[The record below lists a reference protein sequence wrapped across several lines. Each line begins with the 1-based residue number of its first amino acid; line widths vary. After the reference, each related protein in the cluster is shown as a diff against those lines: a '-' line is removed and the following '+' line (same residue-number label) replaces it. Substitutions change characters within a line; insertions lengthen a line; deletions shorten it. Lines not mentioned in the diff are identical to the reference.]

1 MKEETL
7 TEEQLK
13 KLIGQEVSRQ
23 HKKHRPLTVPDL
35 EESTYKTLNSGS
47 ILYAFS
53 DKEKV
58 TIVTKDG
65 KRHDTD
71 LTITNISDLL
81 KEEPAF
87 KITHKDYIVNM
98 SEISRSHK
106 YGKDYGLS
114 FKDIPDIVPVTD
126 AHKDEIGKYLNIN
139 DLALL
144 DGYKKLMNI
153 LSKNK
158 IRDFDEDITTFNRE
172 RLYKEFSKP
181 SGEIILTTLMYNL
194 IYQAFTW
201 ISEGKMEPIEG
212 NIRSFWY
219 SHVKVALSTLDMV
232 KEKNYDLMIQCF
244 NKFITE
250 WRITTYKS
258 FGFWDANYYASK
270 IGVKNPNIILM
281 AEKTGHLF
289 ILEKLHRE
297 YSITT
302 IALGGQGSSLSIE
315 YFVDA
320 MEEQEIDKK
329 QTFYIF
335 SSVDYDPAGY
345 EIKRSF
351 INSLKYEGIKNI
363 KVFDIVTL
371 ARFTPEEI
379 QSKKYPLFDAGEPP
393 TKDWE
398 TRVKKW
404 VKITGGIGPKEA
416 PWKDRA
422 YGIESDAMV
431 KKIREVFLELSKP
444 YMKKEETGTNAITS
458 DKEGNLFNMWN
469 IWRKYSR

>member
-1 MKEETL
+1 MKEDTL
-7 TEEQLK
+7 TNEQLK
-13 KLIGQEVSRQ
+13 ILIGQEVNRQ
-23 HKKHRPLTVPDL
+23 HKKHRPLTVPAM
-35 EESTYKTLNSGS
+35 EEGNYKALKADN

-65 KRHDTD
+65 KRYETTA
-71 LTITNISDLL
+71 TIKNIADLL
-81 KEEPAF
+81 QKEPSF
-87 KITHKDYIVNM
+87 KITHKNYIVNM
-98 SEISRSHK
+98 SEVTRSHK
-106 YGKDYGLS
+106 YGSNKGLS
-114 FKDIPDIVPVTD
+114 FKNIPDIVPVTE
-126 AHKDEIGKYLNIN
+126 ANEKEIAEYLNIN
-139 DLALL
+139 DLAFL
-144 DGYKKLMNI
+144 DGYRKIMKI

-158 IRDFDEDITTFNRE
+158 IRDFDEDITTFNE
-172 RLYKEFSKP
+172 KRLKEEFSTS
-181 SGEIILTTLMYNL
+181 SGEFNLTNLMHNL

-201 ISEGKMEPIEG
+201 IREGKMEPIEG

-219 SHVKVALSTLDMV
+219 SHVKVALSTLNMV

-258 FGFWDANYYASK
+258 FGFWDANYYANK
-270 IGVKNPNIILM
+270 IGIKNPHIILM

-320 MEEQEIDKK
+320 MEEQEIDKT

-351 INSLKYEGIKNI
+351 IDSLKYEGIKNI

-371 ARFTPEEI
+371 DRFTPEEI
-379 QSKKYPLFDAGEPP
+379 QSKKYPLFDADEIPP
-393 TKDWE
+393 KDWE
-398 TRVKKW
+398 TRVRKW
-404 VKITGGIGPKEA
+404 VKKTKGIGPKDS
-416 PWKDRA
+416 PWKERA
-422 YGIESDAMV
+422 FGIEADAMV
-431 KKIREVFLELSKP
+431 RKIRDVFLELSKP
-444 YMKKEETGTNAITS
+444 YMKK
-458 DKEGNLFNMWN
+458 
-469 IWRKYSR
+469 